1 VEEMKDPVSEVGDLY
16 EGLVLCC
23 GEDAKECR
31 RLTRMIVRNTMFQF
45 GYWQDESIDE
55 KKYVKELLDYIPEN
69 GSEVIAEYDEK
80 KVNDIF
86 EKIRREIEMQAEFW
100 KGKKG
105 SPEAVMD
112 YFVEEMKDPVSEVGD
127 LYEGLVLCCG
137 EDAKECRRL
146 TRMIVRNTMF
156 QFGYWQD
163 ESIDEKK
170 YVKELLDYT
179 NPSNQKEVQN
189 QSKKG
194 IALNELYKD
203 LSEEK
208 KENILNEIDRL
219 ELLLYIM
226 KRNIRGELGQKDIEI
241 MEKNMSK
248 WQEQILALGECFEKI
263 S

>member
-1 VEEMKDPVSEVGDLY
+1 M
-16 EGLVLCC
+16 
-23 GEDAKECR
+23 
-31 RLTRMIVRNTMFQF
+31 
-45 GYWQDESIDE
+45 
-55 KKYVKELLDYIPEN
+55 
-69 GSEVIAEYDEK
+69 
-80 KVNDIF
+80 
-86 EKIRREIEMQAEFW
+86 
-100 KGKKG
+100 
-105 SPEAVMD
+105 
-112 YFVEEMKDPVSEVGD
+112 
-127 LYEGLVLCCG
+127 
-137 EDAKECRRL
+137 
-146 TRMIVRNTMF
+146 
-156 QFGYWQD
+156 
-163 ESIDEKK
+163 
-170 YVKELLDYT
+170 LDYT

>member
-1 VEEMKDPVSEVGDLY
+1 MLG
-16 EGLVLCC
+16 GL
-23 GEDAKECR
+23 
-31 RLTRMIVRNTMFQF
+31 LTGYALFF
-45 GYWQDESIDE
+45 G
-55 KKYVKELLDYIPEN
+55 KK
-69 GSEVIAEYDEK
+69 EVIIIKISIKIDRKGKIMHNSDK
-80 KVNDIF
+80 KSMLDDIF
-86 EKIRREIEMQAEFW
+86 EKIEREIEMQAEFW